1 MICICA
7 KEDDPHTVR
16 VSDILKSRHAQDVFV
31 LDTSRF
37 PEQMSLSATFG
48 NGKCD
53 YSMTEVGMPDVRL
66 HAIQSIWWRRPQPM
80 TLSPRMSDAGVR
92 AFAFQE
98 CVSALYGVLGCSDAL
113 WVNDL
118 QCDAAAEYKPYQ
130 LKVAGEVGFRVPSTL
145 ITNDPARVLEFRE
158 AAGGDVVYK
167 AFNQRG
173 MVWRP
178 TRILTHED
186 AALLDQ
192 VRHAPVIF
200 QVFVPGVRDIRVTVV
215 GPVALAVEFDIEHL
229 DIVDHR
235 VRMADL
241 PCRTHQ
247 LPPQV
252 EARVLAL
259 MRRFGLEYAGIDL
272 RVTPDGDYVFF
283 EINTAGE
290 FLYAQDRA
298 ALPIAEELAA
308 FLARGEASCSQASCS
323 QPTQSH
329 EVTP

>member
-7 KEDDPHTVR
+7 KEDDPHAMR
-16 VSDILKSRHAQDVFV
+16 VSDILKARHAQDVFV

-48 NGKCD
+48 NGRRD
-53 YSMTEVGMPDVRL
+53 YRIAAAGIPDIPL
-66 HAIQSIWWRRPQPM
+66 QDIQSIWWRRPQPM
-80 TLSPRMSDAGVR
+80 ALNPRMSDAAAR
-92 AFAFQE
+92 TFAYQE
-98 CVSALYGVLGCSDAL
+98 CVSALYGVLGCCDAL

-118 QCDAAAEYKPYQ
+118 QNDAAAEYKPYQ
-130 LKVAGEVGFRVPSTL
+130 LKVAGDVGFRIPST
-145 ITNDPARVLEFRE
+145 IVTNEPARVLEFWE
-158 AAGGDVVYK
+158 HSGGAVVYK

-178 TRILTHED
+178 TRILTRED
-186 AALLDQ
+186 ATLIDH

-200 QVFVPGVRDIRVTVV
+200 QTFVPGVRDIRVTVV
-215 GPVALAVEFDIEHL
+215 GPVALAAEFDIERL
-229 DIVDHR
+229 DVIDHR

-241 PCRTHQ
+241 PCRMHQ
-247 LPPQV
+247 LPQQV

-290 FLYAQDRA
+290 FLYVQDRA

-308 FLARGEASCSQASCS
+308 FLARGKASGS
-323 QPTQSH
+323 QPT
-329 EVTP
+329 P